1 MHTLKTEPT
10 YSGAINGVEPLQA
23 IAWPLWQQWLLR
35 VCVIFFLL
43 LIIPLETKWYERFF
57 EATYF
62 YEVLSPFTSYRPSF
76 AEVDS
81 ESGRW
86 GVMSYGT
93 WFVALA
99 IALASA
105 SVWTLI
111 QRKSIGLHY
120 DRLYYWLR
128 VLVRYRIAIGIIDF
142 GYLKLFPMQMPYPSI
157 ANLNTDFGDYTLYK
171 LYWQSVGI
179 VTWYEIV
186 LGFVEILGGFLLFFR
201 QTASLGAA
209 INIGV
214 LFNIAFANHA
224 YDGGVHVYSAFFVL
238 LSLFVLAYDV
248 PPLYRLLIKE
258 QDIQPIYYHPLN
270 DPSFSTKW
278 WLAAKTLFIFLF
290 VFLLGYYRYDRH
302 YHKQRLKDPVEQGLA
317 EARGFYSVDH
327 FKINGEVLSSDSSTA
342 IIWQEASFEKWS
354 TFAVKTSAAQ
364 PIPLENGTPQEKD
377 IDRSY
382 ELAGVAGGWKY
393 YYYQADTVKK
403 ELKLWNK
410 AIYSLSKK
418 DKSASKKLLESPL
431 IWKYTHPDPNKIT
444 LQGQDEDG
452 NYVEVTLQKIQRNYP
467 LVEGQNHKTNF
478 NIQTYTPLS
487 KKHP

>member
-1 MHTLKTEPT
+1 MYTLKSDP
-10 YSGAINGVEPLQA
+10 SFSSAIDRKAQIQVTT
-23 IAWPLWQQWLLR
+23 WSRWQQWLLR
-35 VCVIFFLL
+35 VCIIFFLL
-43 LIIPLETKWYERFF
+43 LLIPLEKDWYQRLFG
-57 EATYF
+57 ATYF

-76 AEVDS
+76 IEIDS

-86 GVMSYGT
+86 GILSYST
-93 WFVALA
+93 WFVAL
-99 IALASA
+99 IVALAGA
-105 SVWTLI
+105 SIWTLL
-111 QRKSIGLHY
+111 QRKSTGVHY
-120 DRLYYWLR
+120 NKLYYWLR

-157 ANLNTDFGDYTLYK
+157 SNLNTNFGDYTLYK

-186 LGFVEILGGFLLFFR
+186 LGIVEVLGGFLLFFR
-201 QTASLGAA
+201 QTASLGAI

-238 LSLFVLAYDV
+238 LSLFVLAYDI

-258 QDIQPIYYHPLN
+258 QDVQPNFYHPSN
-270 DPSFSTKW
+270 DPSFQTSRW
-278 WLAAKTLFIFLF
+278 FIAKTLFIFLF

-302 YHKQRLKDPVEQGLA
+302 YYKQRLKDPVEQGLTGLTGLYKVA
-317 EARGFYSVDH
+317 N
-327 FKINGEVLSSDSSTA
+327 FKINGQAVGVDTSSA
-342 IIWQEASFEKWS
+342 VFWQQASFERWS

-393 YYYQADTVKK
+393 YYYQADTLKK

-410 AIYSLSKK
+410 ATYSLSKK
-418 DKSASKKLLESPL
+418 DKSAHKKLLESPL
-431 IWKYTHPDPNKIT
+431 HWKYAYPHPNEIL
-444 LQGQDEDG
+444 LQGPDEDG
-452 NYVEVTLQKIQRNYP
+452 NQLEVSLQKIQRNYP
-467 LVEGQNHKTNF
+467 LVEGTQHKSDF
-478 NIQTYTPLS
+478 DMQPYKPLS
-487 KKHP
+487 IHP